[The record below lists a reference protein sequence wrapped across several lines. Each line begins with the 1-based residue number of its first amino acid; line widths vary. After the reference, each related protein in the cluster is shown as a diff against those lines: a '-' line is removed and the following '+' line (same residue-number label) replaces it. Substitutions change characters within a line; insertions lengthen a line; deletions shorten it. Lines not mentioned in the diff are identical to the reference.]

1 MTTMQEPKLFFDYE
15 LVEVTPEMARKWLDA
30 MPGNRKARP
39 GVAAHYAE
47 MIRSGQWKPLPS
59 MPLMFDWGGLLRDG
73 QHRLLAVLEVGRP
86 VWMYVR
92 RNVDES
98 ELLAIH
104 DTLPRL
110 LSDQITIAHSI
121 GPTRARYAASIGR
134 LVWERIRLGYLSP
147 VQDGNSRIGLHE
159 ITESFASIGIDGWDL
174 ACKADRIYSLVPN
187 GMRLFSASEI
197 GYALAQG
204 PSGIEEWLIR
214 LVTDGNGK
222 TPGMLAARHYQANSG
237 ERKRLRR
244 SGHLAIATAWNNPT
258 HRRIQAPRKSDRSPM
273 VVPDLEG
280 GVFCTPD
287 FSGGAR

>member
-1 MTTMQEPKLFFDYE
+1 MKPINENELFAGYE
-15 LVEVTPEMARKWLDA
+15 LVDVTPEMARKWLDA
-30 MPGNRKARP
+30 MPGNRKPRP

-47 MIRSGQWKPLPS
+47 LMRSGNWYLKPS

-73 QHRLLAVLEVGRP
+73 QHRLLGVIEFGHP
-86 VWMYVR
+86 VPMYVR
-92 RNVDES
+92 KNVDES

-110 LSDQITIAHSI
+110 LSDQITITHSI
-121 GPTRARYAASIGR
+121 GPTRARYAAAIGK
-134 LVWERIRLGYLSP
+134 LIWERIRIGYLSP
-147 VQDGNSRIGLHE
+147 YQDGNGRIGLHE
-159 ITESFASIGIDGWDL
+159 LTEAFAMIGVDGWDL

-204 PSGIEEWLIR
+204 PAGIEEWIIR
-214 LVTDGNGK
+214 LITDGNGK
-222 TPGMLAARHYQANSG
+222 TPGMLAARHYQANSN

-244 SGHLAIATAWNNPT
+244 SGHLAIAAAWNNPSQ
-258 HRRIQAPRKSDRSPM
+258 RRIQAPRRSDKSPM
-273 VVPDLEG
+273 SVPDLNG

-287 FSGGAR
+287 FNRGAA